1 MQNHVISLASAAER
15 RAHIA
20 ATFGARGIPFQF
32 FDALMPSER
41 LEQAMA
47 ELVPG
52 LSAHPYL
59 SSVEKACFMSH
70 VVLWKQA
77 LDEGVPYVAVFEDDV
92 LLGEGAEKFLD
103 EDAWLQER
111 FDKDSAFIVRLE
123 TMFMHVLTSPS
134 GVADYCGRAFP
145 LLESE
150 HWGTAGYIISRKA
163 MRFFLERFAVLPA
176 EWIKAVDWMMFTYFF
191 DKEGMPVYQVNPA
204 LCTQELHYAKFLSK
218 NSMLGS
224 DLEKDREQG
233 RRHRRSL
240 KVMFDLKRALGKF
253 GREKKKRM
261 ERQRQAE
268 LEKAYG
274 RRVISFK

>member
-20 ATFGARGIPFQF
+20 DTFGRHGIPFQF

-59 SSVEKACFMSH
+59 SGVEKACFMSH
-70 VVLWKQA
+70 AVLWKQA
-77 LDEGVPYVAVFEDDV
+77 LDEGVPYIAVFEDDV
-92 LLGEGAEKFLD
+92 LLGEGVEQFLAED
-103 EDAWLQER
+103 TWLEER

-150 HWGTAGYIISRKA
+150 HWGTAGYIISKKA
-163 MRFFLERFAVLPA
+163 MRFFLQHFAMLQP
-176 EWIKAVDWMMFTYFF
+176 EQIKPIDLMMFSDFF
-191 DKEGMPVYQVNPA
+191 DKEGMPVYQVSPA
-204 LCTQELHYAKFLSK
+204 LCAQELHYTKFHNKS
-218 NSMLGS
+218 SVLGS
-224 DLEKDREQG
+224 LLEDERSKILKQKHKDRT
-233 RRHRRSL
+233 L
-240 KVMFDLKRALGKF
+240 KERLIHALTKIS
-253 GREKKKRM
+253 REKKKWE
-261 ERQRQAE
+261 ERKKMSEA
-268 LEKAYG
+268 
-274 RRVISFK
+274 VIIPFR

>member
-1 MQNHVISLASAAER
+1 MQNHVISLASAKER

-20 ATFGARGIPFQF
+20 DTFGARGIPFQF
-32 FDALMPSER
+32 FDALMPSEE

-77 LDEGVPYVAVFEDDV
+77 LDEGLPYIAVFEDDV
-92 LLGEGAEKFLD
+92 LLGEGAEKFLA

-111 FDKDSAFIVRLE
+111 FDPDSAFIVRLE

-134 GVADYCGRAFP
+134 GVADYGGRAFP

-163 MRFFLERFAVLPA
+163 MRFFLQHFVMLQPEQ
-176 EWIKAVDWMMFTYFF
+176 IKPIDLMMFSDFF
-191 DKEGMPVYQVNPA
+191 DKEGVLVYQVSPA
-204 LCTQELHYAKFLSK
+204 LCAQELHYTKFHNKS
-218 NSMLGS
+218 SVLGS
-224 DLEKDREQG
+224 LLEDKRSKIQKQTHKDRT
-233 RRHRRSL
+233 L
-240 KVMFDLKRALGKF
+240 KERLIHALTKIS
-253 GREKKKRM
+253 REKKKWE
-261 ERQRQAE
+261 ERKKMSEA
-268 LEKAYG
+268 
-274 RRVISFK
+274 VIIPFR

>member
-20 ATFGARGIPFQF
+20 DTFGARGIPFQF
-32 FDALMPSER
+32 FDALMPSEA

-111 FDKDSAFIVRLE
+111 FDKDSAFIVR
-123 TMFMHVLTSPS
+123 
-134 GVADYCGRAFP
+134 
-145 LLESE
+145 
-150 HWGTAGYIISRKA
+150 
-163 MRFFLERFAVLPA
+163 
-176 EWIKAVDWMMFTYFF
+176 
-191 DKEGMPVYQVNPA
+191 
-204 LCTQELHYAKFLSK
+204 
-218 NSMLGS
+218 
-224 DLEKDREQG
+224 
-233 RRHRRSL
+233 
-240 KVMFDLKRALGKF
+240 
-253 GREKKKRM
+253 
-261 ERQRQAE
+261 
-268 LEKAYG
+268 
-274 RRVISFK
+274 

>member
-20 ATFGARGIPFQF
+20 DTFGRHGIPFQF
-32 FDALMPSER
+32 FDALMPSEELNR
-41 LEQAMA
+41 VMA

-52 LSAHPYL
+52 LAKQHLL
-59 SSVEKACFMSH
+59 SEVEKACFMSH

-77 LDEGVPYVAVFEDDV
+77 LDEGLPYIAVFEDDV
-92 LLGEGAEKFLD
+92 LLGKDAEKFLA

-111 FDKDSAFIVRLE
+111 FDPDSAFIVRLE

-163 MRFFLERFAVLPA
+163 MRFFLDRFAALPS
-176 EWIKAVDWMMFTYFF
+176 EGLHPVDWMMFGNP
-191 DKEGMPVYQVNPA
+191 DDREGMLVCQLNPA
-204 LCTQELHYAKFLSK
+204 LCAQELHYAKFHDQ
-218 NSMLGS
+218 NSALGS
-224 DLEKDREQG
+224 LIEHDRLLNRKQQRRDSPANTFKHRLIRALTKISREKEKRRQRREQ
-233 RRHRRSL
+233 L
-240 KVMFDLKRALGKF
+240 IGKII
-253 GREKKKRM
+253 
-261 ERQRQAE
+261 
-268 LEKAYG
+268 
-274 RRVISFK
+274 VSFQ

>member
-20 ATFGARGIPFQF
+20 DTFGRHGIPFQF

-123 TMFMHVLTSPS
+123 TMFAKVIVRPDKVLNYENRS
-134 GVADYCGRAFP
+134 FP

-150 HWGTAGYIISRKA
+150 HWGTAGYIISREA

-224 DLEKDREQG
+224 DLEKDREQE

>member
-20 ATFGARGIPFQF
+20 DTFGRHDIPFQF

-59 SSVEKACFMSH
+59 SGVEKACFMSH
-70 VVLWKQA
+70 AVLWKQA
-77 LDEGVPYVAVFEDDV
+77 LDEGLPYIAVFEDDV
-92 LLGEGAEKFLD
+92 LLGEGAEKFLA
-103 EDAWLQER
+103 EDAWLKER
-111 FDKDSAFIVRLE
+111 FDPDSAFIVRLE

-268 LEKAYG
+268 LEKVYG

>member
-20 ATFGARGIPFQF
+20 DTFGAHGIPFQF
-32 FDALMPSER
+32 FDALMPSEE

-77 LDEGVPYVAVFEDDV
+77 LDEGLPYIAVFEDDV
-92 LLGEGAEKFLD
+92 LLGEGAEKFLA

-111 FDKDSAFIVRLE
+111 FDPDSAFIVRLE

-134 GVADYCGRAFP
+134 GVADYGGRAFP

-163 MRFFLERFAVLPA
+163 MRFFLQHFVMLQPEQ
-176 EWIKAVDWMMFTYFF
+176 IKPIDLMMFSDFF
-191 DKEGMPVYQVNPA
+191 DKEGVLVYQVSPA
-204 LCTQELHYAKFLSK
+204 LCAQELHYTKFHNKS
-218 NSMLGS
+218 SALGS
-224 DLEKDREQG
+224 LLEDERSKIPKQKHKDRT
-233 RRHRRSL
+233 L
-240 KVMFDLKRALGKF
+240 KERLIHALTKIS
-253 GREKKKRM
+253 REKKKWE
-261 ERQRQAE
+261 ERKKMSEA
-268 LEKAYG
+268 
-274 RRVISFK
+274 VIIPFR

>member
-20 ATFGARGIPFQF
+20 DTFGRHDIPFQF
-32 FDALMPSER
+32 FDALMPSEELNR
-41 LEQAMA
+41 MMA

-52 LSAHPYL
+52 LAKQHLL
-59 SSVEKACFMSH
+59 SEVEKACFMSH

-92 LLGEGAEKFLD
+92 LLGEGAEKFLA
-103 EDAWLQER
+103 EDAWLKER
-111 FDKDSAFIVRLE
+111 FDPDSAFIVRLE

-163 MRFFLERFAVLPA
+163 MRFFLQHFVMLQPEQ
-176 EWIKAVDWMMFTYFF
+176 IKPIDLMMFSDFF
-191 DKEGMPVYQVNPA
+191 DKEGMPVYQVSPA
-204 LCTQELHYAKFLSK
+204 LCAQELHYTKFHNKS
-218 NSMLGS
+218 SVLGS
-224 DLEKDREQG
+224 LLEDKRSKIQKQNISRTHKDRT
-233 RRHRRSL
+233 L
-240 KVMFDLKRALGKF
+240 KERLIHVLTKIS
-253 GREKKKRM
+253 REKKKWE
-261 ERQRQAE
+261 ERKKMSEA
-268 LEKAYG
+268 
-274 RRVISFK
+274 VIIPFR

>member
-20 ATFGARGIPFQF
+20 DTFGRHDIPFQF

-59 SSVEKACFMSH
+59 SGVEKACFMSH
-70 VVLWKQA
+70 AVLWKQA
-77 LDEGVPYVAVFEDDV
+77 LDEGLPYIAVFEDDV
-92 LLGEGAEKFLD
+92 LLGEGAEKFLA
-103 EDAWLQER
+103 EDAWLKER
-111 FDKDSAFIVRLE
+111 FDPDSAFIVRLE

-150 HWGTAGYIISRKA
+150 HWGTAGYIISKKA
-163 MRFFLERFAVLPA
+163 IRFFLERFAVLPA

-224 DLEKDREQG
+224 DLEKDREQE

>member
-20 ATFGARGIPFQF
+20 DTFGARGIPFQF
-32 FDALMPSER
+32 FDALMPSEA

-77 LDEGVPYVAVFEDDV
+77 LDEGLPYITVFEDDV
-92 LLGEGAEKFLD
+92 LLGEGAEKFLA
-103 EDAWLQER
+103 EDTWLEER

-123 TMFMHVLTSPS
+123 TMFAKVIVRPDKVLNYENRS
-134 GVADYCGRAFP
+134 FP

-150 HWGTAGYIISRKA
+150 HWGTAGYIISREA

-224 DLEKDREQG
+224 DLEKDREQE

>member
-20 ATFGARGIPFQF
+20 DTFGRHGIPFQF

-59 SSVEKACFMSH
+59 SGVEKACFMSH
-70 VVLWKQA
+70 TVLWKQA
-77 LDEGVPYVAVFEDDV
+77 LDESLPYIAVFEDDV
-92 LLGEGAEKFLD
+92 LLGEGAEKFLA
-103 EDAWLQER
+103 EDGWLKER
-111 FDKDSAFIVRLE
+111 FDPDSAFIVRLE

-224 DLEKDREQG
+224 DLEKDREQE

>member
-32 FDALMPSER
+32 FDALMPSEE

-77 LDEGVPYVAVFEDDV
+77 LDEGLPYIAVFEDDV
-92 LLGEGAEKFLD
+92 LLGEGAEKFLA
-103 EDAWLQER
+103 EDTWLEER
-111 FDKDSAFIVRLE
+111 FDPDSAFIVRLE

-134 GVADYCGRAFP
+134 GVADYGGRAFP

-163 MRFFLERFAVLPA
+163 MRFFLQHFVMLQPEQ
-176 EWIKAVDWMMFTYFF
+176 IKPIDLMMFSDFF
-191 DKEGMPVYQVNPA
+191 DKEGVLVYQVSPA
-204 LCTQELHYAKFLSK
+204 LCAQELHYTKFHNKS
-218 NSMLGS
+218 SVLGS
-224 DLEKDREQG
+224 LLEDKRSKIQKQTHKDRT
-233 RRHRRSL
+233 L
-240 KVMFDLKRALGKF
+240 KERLIHALTKIS
-253 GREKKKRM
+253 REKKKRE
-261 ERQRQAE
+261 ERKKMSEA
-268 LEKAYG
+268 
-274 RRVISFK
+274 VIIPFR

>member
-20 ATFGARGIPFQF
+20 DTFGRHDIPFQF
-32 FDALMPSER
+32 FDALMPSEA

-59 SSVEKACFMSH
+59 SGVEKACFMSH
-70 VVLWKQA
+70 AVLWKQA
-77 LDEGVPYVAVFEDDV
+77 LDEGLPYIAVFEDDV
-92 LLGEGAEKFLD
+92 LLGEGAEKFLA
-103 EDAWLQER
+103 EDAWLKER
-111 FDKDSAFIVRLE
+111 FDPDSAFIVRLE

-150 HWGTAGYIISRKA
+150 HWGTAGYIISKKA
-163 MRFFLERFAVLPA
+163 IRFFLDRFAVLPA

>member
-20 ATFGARGIPFQF
+20 DTFGRHGIPFQF

-59 SSVEKACFMSH
+59 SGVEKACFMSH
-70 VVLWKQA
+70 AVLWKQA
-77 LDEGVPYVAVFEDDV
+77 LDEGLPYIAVFEDDV
-92 LLGEGAEKFLD
+92 LLGEGAEKFLA

-111 FDKDSAFIVRLE
+111 FDPDSAFIVRLE

-224 DLEKDREQG
+224 DLEKDREQE

>member
-20 ATFGARGIPFQF
+20 DTFGARGIPFQF
-32 FDALMPSER
+32 FDALMPSEA

-77 LDEGVPYVAVFEDDV
+77 LDEGV
-92 LLGEGAEKFLD
+92 
-103 EDAWLQER
+103 
-111 FDKDSAFIVRLE
+111 
-123 TMFMHVLTSPS
+123 LTSPS

-163 MRFFLERFAVLPA
+163 MRFFLDRFAVLPS
-176 EWIKAVDWMMFTYFF
+176 ERLKAVDWMLFSSFL
-191 DKEGMPVYQVNPA
+191 DKGGMTVCQLTPA
-204 LCTQELHYAKFLSK
+204 LCIQSETLPSQLKNGRQESYR
-218 NSMLGS
+218 N
-224 DLEKDREQG
+224 
-233 RRHRRSL
+233 RRSP
-240 KVMFDLKRALGKF
+240 KVLLKRALGKI
-253 GREKKKRM
+253 GREIERARERKRQKK
-261 ERQRQAE
+261 
-268 LEKAYG
+268 LEKHLG
-274 RRVISFK
+274 RHVVPFE

>member
-1 MQNHVISLASAAER
+1 MQNHVISLASAKER
-15 RAHIA
+15 REHIA
-20 ATFGARGIPFQF
+20 DTFGARGIPFQF
-32 FDALMPSER
+32 FDALMPSEE

-77 LDEGVPYVAVFEDDV
+77 LDEGLPYIAVFEDDV
-92 LLGEGAEKFLD
+92 LLGEGAEKFLA

-111 FDKDSAFIVRLE
+111 FDPDSAFIVRLE

-134 GVADYCGRAFP
+134 GVADYGGRAFP

-163 MRFFLERFAVLPA
+163 MRFFLQHFVMLQPEQ
-176 EWIKAVDWMMFTYFF
+176 IKPIDLMMFSDFF
-191 DKEGMPVYQVNPA
+191 DKEGVLVYQVSPA
-204 LCTQELHYAKFLSK
+204 LCAQELHYTKFHNKS
-218 NSMLGS
+218 SALGS
-224 DLEKDREQG
+224 LLEDKRSKIQKQTHKDRT
-233 RRHRRSL
+233 L
-240 KVMFDLKRALGKF
+240 KERLIHALTKIS
-253 GREKKKRM
+253 REKKKWE
-261 ERQRQAE
+261 ERKKMSEA
-268 LEKAYG
+268 
-274 RRVISFK
+274 VIIPFR

>member
-32 FDALMPSER
+32 FDALMPSEE
-41 LEQAMA
+41 LEQAMG

-52 LSAHPYL
+52 LVRHNLL
-59 SSVEKACFMSH
+59 SGVEKACFMSH

-77 LDEGVPYVAVFEDDV
+77 LDEGLPYIAVFEDDV
-92 LLGEGAEKFLD
+92 LLGEGAEKFLA

-111 FDKDSAFIVRLE
+111 FDPDTAFIVRLE

-163 MRFFLERFAVLPA
+163 MRFFLQHFAMLQP
-176 EWIKAVDWMMFTYFF
+176 EQIKPIDLMMFSDFF
-191 DKEGMPVYQVNPA
+191 DKEGVLVYQVSPA
-204 LCTQELHYAKFLSK
+204 LCAQELHYTKFHNKS
-218 NSMLGS
+218 SALGS
-224 DLEKDREQG
+224 LLEDERSKIQKQTHKDRT
-233 RRHRRSL
+233 L
-240 KVMFDLKRALGKF
+240 KERLIHALTKIS
-253 GREKKKRM
+253 REKKKWE
-261 ERQRQAE
+261 ERKKMSEA
-268 LEKAYG
+268 
-274 RRVISFK
+274 VIIPFR

>member
-20 ATFGARGIPFQF
+20 DTFGARGIPFQF

-59 SSVEKACFMSH
+59 SGVEKACFMSH
-70 VVLWKQA
+70 AVLWKQA
-77 LDEGVPYVAVFEDDV
+77 LDEGLPYITVFEDDV
-92 LLGEGAEKFLD
+92 LLGEGAEKFLA

-111 FDKDSAFIVRLE
+111 FDPDSAFIVRLE

-134 GVADYCGRAFP
+134 GVADYGGRAFP

-150 HWGTAGYIISRKA
+150 HWGTAGYIISKKA
-163 MRFFLERFAVLPA
+163 MRFFLQHFAMLQP
-176 EWIKAVDWMMFTYFF
+176 EQIKPIDLMMFSDFF
-191 DKEGMPVYQVNPA
+191 DKEGMPVYQVSPA
-204 LCTQELHYAKFLSK
+204 LCAQELHYTKFHNKS
-218 NSMLGS
+218 SVLGS
-224 DLEKDREQG
+224 LLEDERSKIPKQKHKDRT
-233 RRHRRSL
+233 L
-240 KVMFDLKRALGKF
+240 KERLIHALTKIS
-253 GREKKKRM
+253 REKKKWE
-261 ERQRQAE
+261 ERKKMSEA
-268 LEKAYG
+268 
-274 RRVISFK
+274 VIIPFR

>member
-1 MQNHVISLASAAER
+1 MQNHVISLASTKER

-20 ATFGARGIPFQF
+20 DTFGARGIPFQF
-32 FDALMPSER
+32 FDALMPSEE

-52 LSAHPYL
+52 LSVHPYL

-77 LDEGVPYVAVFEDDV
+77 LDEGLPYIAVFEDDV
-92 LLGEGAEKFLD
+92 LLGEGAEQFLA
-103 EDAWLQER
+103 EDTWLEER
-111 FDKDSAFIVRLE
+111 FDPDSAFIVRLE

-163 MRFFLERFAVLPA
+163 MRFFLQHFAMLQP
-176 EWIKAVDWMMFTYFF
+176 EQIKPIDLMMFSDFF
-191 DKEGMPVYQVNPA
+191 DKEGVLVYQVSPA
-204 LCTQELHYAKFLSK
+204 LCAQELHYTKFHNKS
-218 NSMLGS
+218 SALGS
-224 DLEKDREQG
+224 LLEDKRSKIQKQTHKDRT
-233 RRHRRSL
+233 L
-240 KVMFDLKRALGKF
+240 KERLIHALTKIS
-253 GREKKKRM
+253 REKKKWE
-261 ERQRQAE
+261 ERKKMSEA
-268 LEKAYG
+268 
-274 RRVISFK
+274 VIIPFR

>member
-20 ATFGARGIPFQF
+20 ETFGSRGIPFQF

-59 SSVEKACFMSH
+59 SGVEKACFMSH
-70 VVLWKQA
+70 AVLWKQA
-77 LDEGVPYVAVFEDDV
+77 LDEGLPYVAVFEDDV
-92 LLGEGAEKFLD
+92 LLGEGAEQFLA
-103 EDAWLQER
+103 EDAWLEER

-163 MRFFLERFAVLPA
+163 MRFFLQHFVMLQPEQ
-176 EWIKAVDWMMFTYFF
+176 IKPIDLMMFSDFF
-191 DKEGMPVYQVNPA
+191 DKEGVLVYQVSPA
-204 LCTQELHYAKFLSK
+204 LCAQELHYTKFHNKS
-218 NSMLGS
+218 SVLGS
-224 DLEKDREQG
+224 LLEDERSKIPKQKHKDRT
-233 RRHRRSL
+233 L
-240 KVMFDLKRALGKF
+240 KERLIHALTKIS
-253 GREKKKRM
+253 REKKKWE
-261 ERQRQAE
+261 ERKKMSEA
-268 LEKAYG
+268 
-274 RRVISFK
+274 VIIPFR

>member
-1 MQNHVISLASAAER
+1 MQNHVISLASAKER

-32 FDALMPSER
+32 FDALMPSEA
-41 LEQAMA
+41 LEQAMG

-52 LSAHPYL
+52 LVRHNLL
-59 SSVEKACFMSH
+59 SGVEKACFMSH

-77 LDEGVPYVAVFEDDV
+77 LYEGLPYIAVFEDDV
-92 LLGEGAEKFLD
+92 LLGEGAEKFLA

-111 FDKDSAFIVRLE
+111 FDPDSAFIVRLE

-163 MRFFLERFAVLPA
+163 MRFFLQHFAMLQP
-176 EWIKAVDWMMFTYFF
+176 EQIKPIDLMMFSDFF
-191 DKEGMPVYQVNPA
+191 DKEGVLVYQVSPA
-204 LCTQELHYAKFLSK
+204 LCAQELHYTKFHNKS
-218 NSMLGS
+218 SALGS
-224 DLEKDREQG
+224 LLEDKRSKIQKQKHKDRT
-233 RRHRRSL
+233 L
-240 KVMFDLKRALGKF
+240 KERLIHALTKIS
-253 GREKKKRM
+253 REKKKWE
-261 ERQRQAE
+261 ERKKMSEA
-268 LEKAYG
+268 
-274 RRVISFK
+274 VIIPFR

>member
-1 MQNHVISLASAAER
+1 MQNHVISLASAKER

-20 ATFGARGIPFQF
+20 DTFGARGIPFQF
-32 FDALMPSER
+32 FDALMPSEE

-77 LDEGVPYVAVFEDDV
+77 LDEGLPYIAVFEDDV
-92 LLGEGAEKFLD
+92 LLGEGAEKFLA

-111 FDKDSAFIVRLE
+111 FDPDSAFIVRLE

-134 GVADYCGRAFP
+134 GVADYGGRAFP

-150 HWGTAGYIISRKA
+150 HWGTAGYIISKKA
-163 MRFFLERFAVLPA
+163 MRFFLQHFAMLQP
-176 EWIKAVDWMMFTYFF
+176 EQIKPIDLMMFSDFF
-191 DKEGMPVYQVNPA
+191 DKEGMPVYQVSPA
-204 LCTQELHYAKFLSK
+204 LCAQELHYTKFHNKS
-218 NSMLGS
+218 SVLGS
-224 DLEKDREQG
+224 LLEDKRKIQKQNISRTHKDRT
-233 RRHRRSL
+233 L
-240 KVMFDLKRALGKF
+240 KERLIHALTKIS
-253 GREKKKRM
+253 REKKKWE
-261 ERQRQAE
+261 ERKKMSEA
-268 LEKAYG
+268 
-274 RRVISFK
+274 VIIPFR

>member
-15 RAHIA
+15 RAHITD
-20 ATFGARGIPFQF
+20 TFGVRGIPFQF
-32 FDALMPSER
+32 FDALMPSEE

-77 LDEGVPYVAVFEDDV
+77 LDEGLPYIAVFEDDV
-92 LLGEGAEKFLD
+92 LLGEGAEQFLA
-103 EDAWLQER
+103 EDTWLEER

-150 HWGTAGYIISRKA
+150 HWGTAGYIISKKA
-163 MRFFLERFAVLPA
+163 MRFFLQHFVMLQPEQ
-176 EWIKAVDWMMFTYFF
+176 IKPIDLMMFSDFF
-191 DKEGMPVYQVNPA
+191 DKEGMPVYQVSPA
-204 LCTQELHYAKFLSK
+204 LCAQELHYTKFHNKS
-218 NSMLGS
+218 SVLGS
-224 DLEKDREQG
+224 LLEDERSKIPKQKHKDRT
-233 RRHRRSL
+233 L
-240 KVMFDLKRALGKF
+240 KERLIHALTKIS
-253 GREKKKRM
+253 REKKKWE
-261 ERQRQAE
+261 ERKKMSEA
-268 LEKAYG
+268 
-274 RRVISFK
+274 VIIPFR